1 MGGFPLLIKPFID
14 NGEIIFKDWSPLMY
28 FAKGMYEVGA
38 QATIAAL
45 ADNHFNR
52 AKSFIKLT
60 EAGHLGIPFAGQDME
75 PYKDSW
81 HKFVTGDDMID
92 QLKLILPNTDT
103 YMKEVRKCRKFADDY
118 WLDDD
123 KNLMKHQEFYT
134 TPYGSK
140 DRKYILETNP
150 EQKIL

>member
-1 MGGFPLLIKPFID
+1 
-14 NGEIIFKDWSPLMY
+14 MY
-28 FAKGMYEVGA
+28 FAKGINDVGA

-60 EAGHLGIPFAGQDME
+60 EAGHLGIPFVGQDME
-75 PYKDSW
+75 PYKDSF
-81 HKFVTGDDMID
+81 HKFVNGDEMID
-92 QLKLILPNTDT
+92 QLKIILADKDT
-103 YMKEVRKCRKFADDY
+103 YMKEVRQARKYSDDF
-118 WLDDD
+118 WLDDE
-123 KNLMKHQEFYT
+123 KNLMKHKEFYT

-150 EQKIL
+150 EQKNEKAS